1 MELEADFRPPWL
13 RTEEG
18 DCEMAKKKANIP
30 TAENVTVVSYP
41 PRRSIL
47 DLLVR
52 RSQEDVLDVKLRSIF
67 RDMPFHAWMQ
77 GGFLRMMPF
86 WISVK

>member
-1 MELEADFRPPWL
+1 
-13 RTEEG
+13 
-18 DCEMAKKKANIP
+18 MAKKKANIP
-30 TAENVTVVSYP
+30 AAENVTVVSYP

-52 RSQEDVLDVKLRSIF
+52 RSQEDVLDVKLRSTF

-77 GGFLRMMPF
+77 GGLLRMMPF
-86 WISVK
+86 WISVR